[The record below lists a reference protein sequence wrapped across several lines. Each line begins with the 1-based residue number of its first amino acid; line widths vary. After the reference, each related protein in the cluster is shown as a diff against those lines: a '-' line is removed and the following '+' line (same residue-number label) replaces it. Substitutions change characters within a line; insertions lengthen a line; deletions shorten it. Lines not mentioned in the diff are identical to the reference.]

1 MKDIDT
7 RCQNV
12 RGITFEAEIIA
23 HESISKGI
31 IQEMRPFSKHKSF
44 QKVIEDFVAPKL
56 SIVKVGFDLIMEE
69 LVKRLVR
76 LKLYEKRI
84 QSLENENKIYKT
96 IIMSEE
102 LSFIVNEHLVNF
114 MNRKRAQ
121 KAIAKSWK
129 KFQWRKKIALS
140 DKRGVFD
147 WKRVRAGI
155 GKEYLQILFKQCEST
170 MGRLAE
176 VLLDTQPNANTF

>member
-1 MKDIDT
+1 MKDIDQ

-12 RGITFEAEIIA
+12 RGITFEAEIVA

-76 LKLYEKRI
+76 LKLYEKRM
-84 QSLENENKIYKT
+84 SALETENKIYKT
-96 IIMSEE
+96 IVMSEE
-102 LSFIVNEHLVNF
+102 LSFIVNEHLINF
-114 MNRKRAQ
+114 MARRRAQ
-121 KAIAKSWK
+121 KCVAKNWK
-129 KFQWRKKIALS
+129 KYLWKKKVAMS

-155 GKEYLQILFKQCEST
+155 GKEYLQILFK
-170 MGRLAE
+170 
-176 VLLDTQPNANTF
+176 